1 MDPDGRYYYIEI
13 EVEHYQ
19 TLVTY
24 DGVVYSR
31 SGSTLQILDG
41 QELERAVLKST
52 GLSWD
57 AFESAEKLYMI
68 WIILRL
74 ICFVKKQ

>member
-41 QELERAVLKST
+41 QEIARFSNTST
-52 GLSWD
+52 T
-57 AFESAEKLYMI
+57 
-68 WIILRL
+68 
-74 ICFVKKQ
+74 